1 MRSSSLAAVW
11 ASLARDP
18 GLLAYGAASLLG
30 APYFLRRK
38 WRLLR
43 KGRSDSEF
51 DRAQWTIDWGERAD
65 NPPGEVA
72 PSAAAAAGLRVAIM
86 TASWGEVVTM
96 APLIRALR
104 AARPDVQV
112 SLSVQ
117 RREAIAAARALA
129 DEAILPH
136 PFDNPLPV
144 ARWLARARPDLVV
157 FYEQFEFPAL
167 ARGLWAGRVPF
178 VVVHARVKVTRAY
191 GRWATNP
198 GFKRWHL
205 RGLRALLLATPAQ
218 RELIAPVAPDKAQL
232 SVVGS
237 IKFPHKKPILAP
249 EREAELQGW
258 LESGTGG
265 APLLSAGSTHET
277 EEEFVLD
284 AWQKVRAHNPDNAPV
299 LLLAPRKPYRTGEV
313 LRLLQG
319 RGLRVSRRSQW
330 TPGAAPEK
338 ADVLLL
344 DTLGELGVA
353 YRWSV
358 GAFVGGTIFGSS
370 HNVAEPLV
378 WGIPVAYGPQ
388 RGNFGVEQA
397 LCEGAGVGFRVD
409 SSDAL
414 AAHWTELL
422 LSGELRRE
430 LKHRA
435 DALVEEQRSAFER
448 TLQTLIEAVDA
459 VASASGVR

>member
-1 MRSSSLAAVW
+1 MNHDQTQAARVSGVLLA
-11 ASLARDP
+11 LARDR
-18 GLLAYGAASLLG
+18 GSWAYNAVSLLG
-30 APYFLRRK
+30 APFFLYRK
-38 WRLLR
+38 WRLLHFI
-43 KGRSDSEF
+43 KLDCEF
-51 DRAQWTIDWGERAD
+51 DRARWTLRF
-65 NPPGEVA
+65 PPALEPQSKREPCQKSGPRVVFVTLGWGEVA
-72 PSAAAAAGLRVAIM
+72 TMEPLAAALR
-86 TASWGEVVTM
+86 E
-96 APLIRALR
+96 
-104 AARPDVQV
+104 ARPDARLLFTVKH
-112 SLSVQ
+112 
-117 RREAIAAARALA
+117 REAIPLASQLA
-129 DEAILPH
+129 DEEVLPL
-136 PFDNPLPV
+136 PFDRPLPV
-144 ARWLARARPDLVV
+144 ARWHARAQPDLVV
-157 FYEQFEFPAL
+157 FYERFNL
-167 ARGLWAGRVPF
+167 ATFARSLWLRRVPF
-178 VVVHARVKVTRAY
+178 VIVHARMSARRVNNRSAPNL
-191 GRWATNP
+191 A
-198 GFKRWHL
+198 FKKWQL
-205 RGLRALLLATPAQ
+205 RGLRDILLPTALYLPGTRQITPAQ
-218 RELIAPVAPDKAQL
+218 GQIH
-232 SVVGS
+232 VVGS

-430 LKHRA
+430 LAAKIDELVKAQR
-435 DALVEEQRSAFER
+435 DAFAR
-448 TLQTLIEAVDA
+448 TLEILVKAVDA
-459 VASASGVR
+459 AG